1 MTGLAP
7 PATRTDRVGLILTG
21 GTVGSR
27 LTSRVG
33 ETVVSLAT
41 VGPDEDEPAGL
52 GLVRS
57 AVPDGRCIEFATVSP
72 LALASEDMRPGDW
85 RSIAEA
91 VRAHADAGL
100 RRVLILHGTDTMCF
114 TAAALSFML
123 CDLDVTV
130 VITGS
135 NLPPDQEHSDAPKN
149 IHDALLA
156 VLELPRGAY
165 IVFSGGKDLPGMV
178 HLGTQVRKVRTSGQ
192 SFRSVNRRPVA
203 SVTGGSFTWID
214 RWQPERHGAGA
225 PAGPGPGVLCDPD
238 HGVLSFRLYPGLDF
252 DAMRHALQAGGSRAV
267 VIELYAAVTGPNVA
281 LPEFIGKCRA
291 DGVNVFLTASAPAM
305 KGANIYDSFVALREA
320 GGLYLPGMIPE
331 TAIVK
336 CMWALGRTKDPASV
350 AEIMS
355 TPVAGE
361 ITV

>member
-1 MTGLAP
+1 MTTLAP
-7 PATRTDRVGLILTG
+7 PATRVERVGLILTG

-27 LTSRVG
+27 LTTRVD

-41 VGPDEDEPAGL
+41 VAPDEDEPAGL

-57 AVPDGRCIEFATVSP
+57 AVPDGRIIEFATVSP
-72 LALASEDMRPGDW
+72 LALASEDMRPDDW
-85 RSIAEA
+85 RSIAAA
-91 VRAHADAGL
+91 VRAHVDAGL
-100 RRVLILHGTDTMCF
+100 RRVVILHGTDTMCF

-123 CDLDVTV
+123 SDLDVTV

-135 NLPPDQEHSDAPKN
+135 NLPPDQEHSDARKN

-165 IVFSGGKDLPGMV
+165 VVFAGGADLPGLV

-203 SVTGGSFTWID
+203 SVSGGSLTWID
-214 RWQPERHGAGA
+214 RWRPGSPSAGV
-225 PAGPGPGVLCDPD
+225 PGGSLCDPD

-252 DAMRHALQAGGSRAV
+252 DAMHHALRAGGSRAV

-281 LPEFIGKCRA
+281 LSDFIRKCRA
-291 DGVNVFLTASAPAM
+291 DGVNVFLTASAPAT

-336 CMWALGRTKDPASV
+336 CMWALGRTKDPESV

-355 TPVAGE
+355 TSVAGE
-361 ITV
+361 VTV